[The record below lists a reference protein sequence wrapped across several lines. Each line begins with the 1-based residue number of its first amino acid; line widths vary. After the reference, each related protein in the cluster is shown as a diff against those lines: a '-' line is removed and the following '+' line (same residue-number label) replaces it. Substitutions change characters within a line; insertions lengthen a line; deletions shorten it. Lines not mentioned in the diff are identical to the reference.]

1 MLVNNIELLKK
12 KLICILAVLLL
23 VTSCGK
29 VPKLKNGD
37 EAVVTMKDGDI
48 SVEELYSEMK
58 EKYALDMLI
67 TKIDTAILNNVYKT
81 DDEEKNY
88 IDKQLETIKYY
99 YETYY
104 KSQYKSFQEYL
115 TQNGVESEDELKENI
130 RLTYKRNK
138 AVKNYVKSIITDK
151 EIEKYYDEEI
161 FGDISA
167 SHILIKPEYDDNASD
182 EEKKE
187 AEKKALKEAKE
198 VIAKLKKGED
208 FAELAKEYSDDSS
221 NSKSGGKLADF
232 NHGQMVEAFEDA
244 AKELKVGSYTTT
256 PVKTEFGYHIILKTA
271 QKDKPALK
279 EVKDDIISDLTDE
292 KLKDDSTLEVTALVE
307 LRKKHKVEIQ
317 DKDIKKLYEAYVEK
331 NTK

>member
-1 MLVNNIELLKK
+1 MKK

-138 AVKNYVKSIITDK
+138 AVKDYVKSIITDK

-256 PVKTEFGYHIILKTA
+256 PVKTEFGYHIILKTS

>member
-1 MLVNNIELLKK
+1 MKK

-48 SVEELYSEMK
+48 SVEKLYSEMK

-138 AVKNYVKSIITDK
+138 AIKDYVKSIITDK

-292 KLKDDSTLEVTALVE
+292 KLKDDSSLEVTALVE

>member
-1 MLVNNIELLKK
+1 MKK

-48 SVEELYSEMK
+48 SVEKLYSEMK

-138 AVKNYVKSIITDK
+138 AIKDYVKSIITDK
-151 EIEKYYDEEI
+151 EIEKYYDEKI
-161 FGDISA
+161 FGDIST

-182 EEKKE
+182 EEKKQ

>member
-1 MLVNNIELLKK
+1 MKK

-48 SVEELYSEMK
+48 SVEKLYSEMK

-138 AVKNYVKSIITDK
+138 AVKDYVKSIITDK

-167 SHILIKPEYDDNASD
+167 SHILIKPEYDKNASD

-317 DKDIKKLYEAYVEK
+317 DKDIKKLYEANVEK

>member
-1 MLVNNIELLKK
+1 MKK

-48 SVEELYSEMK
+48 SVEKLYSEMK

-138 AVKNYVKSIITDK
+138 AIKDYVKSIITDK
-151 EIEKYYDEEI
+151 EIEKYYDEKI

-182 EEKKE
+182 EEKKQ

>member
-1 MLVNNIELLKK
+1 MKK

-138 AVKNYVKSIITDK
+138 AVKDYDKSIITDK

-167 SHILIKPEYDDNASD
+167 SHILIKPEYDKNASD

>member
-1 MLVNNIELLKK
+1 MKK

-48 SVEELYSEMK
+48 SVEKLYSEMK

-138 AVKNYVKSIITDK
+138 AVKDYVKSIITDK

-182 EEKKE
+182 EEKKA

-244 AKELKVGSYTTT
+244 AKDLKVGSYTTT

-292 KLKDDSTLEVTALVE
+292 KLKSDSSLEVTALVE

>member
-1 MLVNNIELLKK
+1 M
-12 KLICILAVLLL
+12 
-23 VTSCGK
+23 
-29 VPKLKNGD
+29 
-37 EAVVTMKDGDI
+37 
-48 SVEELYSEMK
+48 
-58 EKYALDMLI
+58 
-67 TKIDTAILNNVYKT
+67 
-81 DDEEKNY
+81 
-88 IDKQLETIKYY
+88 
-99 YETYY
+99 
-104 KSQYKSFQEYL
+104 
-115 TQNGVESEDELKENI
+115 
-130 RLTYKRNK
+130 
-138 AVKNYVKSIITDK
+138 
-151 EIEKYYDEEI
+151 
-161 FGDISA
+161 
-167 SHILIKPEYDDNASD
+167 
-182 EEKKE
+182 EEKKSHSVKTTNLPNSKPIAVVSNKPVVIVILLWILTLFLYFFFE
-187 AEKKALKEAKE
+187 NKILSLPPMFYALIITLKKRDLIFTGHNSFFVIYDKDDKQKCDIYYHSEVKKWCYVNKLFSPYIIFLLNDGEQVVLKSSGSEVVSYLRKVLAKKEVEKKALKEAKE

-208 FAELAKEYSDDSS
+208 FAELAKEYYDDSS

-232 NHGQMVEAFEDA
+232 NHGQIVEAFEDA

>member
-1 MLVNNIELLKK
+1 MKK

-48 SVEELYSEMK
+48 SVEKLYSEMK

-138 AVKNYVKSIITDK
+138 AVKDYVKSIITDK

-208 FAELAKEYSDDSS
+208 FAELAKEYSNDSS

-244 AKELKVGSYTTT
+244 AKDLKVGSYTTT

>member
-1 MLVNNIELLKK
+1 MKK

-138 AVKNYVKSIITDK
+138 AVKDYVKSIITDK

-292 KLKDDSTLEVTALVE
+292 KLKDDSTLEVTALVK

>member
-1 MLVNNIELLKK
+1 MKK

-48 SVEELYSEMK
+48 SVEKLYSEMK

-88 IDKQLETIKYY
+88 IEKQLETIKYY

-138 AVKNYVKSIITDK
+138 AIKDYVKSIITDK

-167 SHILIKPEYDDNASD
+167 SHILIKPEYDKNASD

>member
-1 MLVNNIELLKK
+1 MKK

-48 SVEELYSEMK
+48 SVEKLYSEMK

-138 AVKNYVKSIITDK
+138 AVKDYVKSIITDK

-167 SHILIKPEYDDNASD
+167 SHILIKPEYDKNASD

-187 AEKKALKEAKE
+187 AEKKALKEAKK

-292 KLKDDSTLEVTALVE
+292 KLKDDSSLEVTALVE

>member
-1 MLVNNIELLKK
+1 MKK

-138 AVKNYVKSIITDK
+138 AIKDYVKSIITDK

-244 AKELKVGSYTTT
+244 AKDLKVGSYTTT

-307 LRKKHKVEIQ
+307 LRKKHKVEVQ

>member
-1 MLVNNIELLKK
+1 MKK

-187 AEKKALKEAKE
+187 AEKKAFKEAKE

-208 FAELAKEYSDDSS
+208 FDELAKEYSDDSS

-292 KLKDDSTLEVTALVE
+292 KLKDDSTLEVTAVVE

>member
-1 MLVNNIELLKK
+1 MKK

-67 TKIDTAILNNVYKT
+67 TKIDTSILNNVYKT

-138 AVKNYVKSIITDK
+138 AVKDYVKSIITDK

-221 NSKSGGKLADF
+221 NSKSGGKVADF

>member
-1 MLVNNIELLKK
+1 MKK

-48 SVEELYSEMK
+48 SVEKLYSEMK

-138 AVKNYVKSIITDK
+138 AVKDYVKSIITDK

-167 SHILIKPEYDDNASD
+167 SHILIKPEYDKNASD

-198 VIAKLKKGED
+198 VVAKLKKGED

-317 DKDIKKLYEAYVEK
+317 DKDIKKLYEAYIEK

>member
-1 MLVNNIELLKK
+1 MKK

-138 AVKNYVKSIITDK
+138 AVKDYVKSIITDK

-232 NHGQMVEAFEDA
+232 NHGQMVEAFEEA

>member
-1 MLVNNIELLKK
+1 MKK

-48 SVEELYSEMK
+48 SVEKLYSEMK

-138 AVKNYVKSIITDK
+138 AVKDYVKSRITDK

-292 KLKDDSTLEVTALVE
+292 KLKSDSSLEVTALVE